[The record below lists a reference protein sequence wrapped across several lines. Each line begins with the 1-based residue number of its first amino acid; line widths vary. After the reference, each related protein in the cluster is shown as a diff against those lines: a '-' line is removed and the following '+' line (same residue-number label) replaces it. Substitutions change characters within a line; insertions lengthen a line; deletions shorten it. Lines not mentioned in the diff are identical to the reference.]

1 MMLLLRLRYTFRRVE
16 HNSQPPSMLYY
27 DFSPFKPTLSIPFEQ
42 LKIDEKS
49 KSKLEKNGHGE
60 EWTKID

>member
-1 MMLLLRLRYTFRRVE
+1 MW
-16 HNSQPPSMLYY
+16 YY